1 MPRPAL
7 NHTARKSALL
17 PAGFTLIELVVTI
30 VILGIVS
37 VMVSVFL
44 QRPIEGYFATTRRAQ
59 LADMADFAL
68 RRIARDLATAVP
80 NSVRSD
86 GTSMELLQTR
96 TGGRYC
102 NAADCGNALLDGD
115 NTFTVLGPNPA
126 AVAGEFV
133 VIGNLPASGCDAYLA
148 ALPNRRVLPA
158 QGAAVVPPVITF
170 SGAPFTSTCATITNR
185 FQIMVGPV
193 TYACVGT
200 TLWRYSG
207 YGIFDTQ
214 RTIAQLNALVT
225 PAALVTNVNCAGTT
239 LDVTS
244 VGEGLVELRI
254 QLQASGE
261 SINLYRQVKVDNTP

>member
-1 MPRPAL
+1 V

-37 VMVSVFL
+37 VMVTVFL

-86 GTSMELLQTR
+86 GTSMELLQAR

-115 NTFTVLGPNPA
+115 KIFSIIGPNLSA
-126 AVAGEFV
+126 AATEFL
-133 VIGNLPASGCDAYLA
+133 VIGNLPNSGCDAYADIATSL
-148 ALPNRRVLPA
+148 NRRSLTA
-158 QGAAVVPPVITF
+158 QVASATLTFTGNLFDASCAPV
-170 SGAPFTSTCATITNR
+170 TNR
-185 FQIMVGPV
+185 FQIVVGPV
-193 TYACVGT
+193 AYACVGT
-200 TLWRYSG
+200 TLWRYTE
-207 YGIFDTQ
+207 YGIFATQ

-225 PAALVTNVNCAGTT
+225 PAVLVTNLNCAGTT
-239 LDVTS
+239 FDVTS
-244 VGEGLVELRI
+244 IGEGLVELRI